1 MTVDPAAIGVQIE
14 NLIAK
19 MGTGGDAQSSAQAQE
34 LVRLLMSLYGAGLSR
49 MLDIVRTEA
58 GGPQA
63 VLDRLG
69 NDPLVASLLVLHD
82 LHPHPID
89 VRVKMALAAL
99 TPHLPVQT
107 QLTVLSANSDSVQVR
122 VDRPTSAPM
131 PSGGIRLAI
140 ERAIQEAAPEVV
152 AVEIDGLEEPLI
164 QIVRR

>member
-19 MGTGGDAQSSAQAQE
+19 MGAADDTQSAAEAQE

-49 MLDIVRTEA
+49 MLDIVRTEV

-82 LHPHPID
+82 LHPQPID
-89 VRVKMALAAL
+89 VRIKVALAGL
-99 TPHLPVQT
+99 TPHLPIQT
-107 QLTVLSANSDSVQVR
+107 LTVLSANSNSVHVR
-122 VDRPTSAPM
+122 VDR
-131 PSGGIRLAI
+131 
-140 ERAIQEAAPEVV
+140 
-152 AVEIDGLEEPLI
+152 
-164 QIVRR
+164 